1 MKTFKANNP
10 NIIYI
15 GSWNDCDSA
24 KTAKFNFCKFFIMFK
39 GTALKLNAEGDV
51 LCSVD
56 GGADC
61 AATEFTVSDG
71 IHTLLVT
78 ANAGTRLDSVEADSL
93 LNVNEE
99 LQHAFNDEMLS
110 ILLGRE
116 GTDPTGWQP
125 VSPAARRPET
135 GVKLSGLFGCLFD
148 ENVARIKRCA
158 ADPDT
163 LDLPEGAKRDT
174 AWVDWL
180 PASLKDGRVMGGAA
194 KALRWGEDAD
204 LRAIVDNAIDRIGT
218 TMRPDG
224 WYNYYPESEYA
235 VNYYPNVENSTD
247 VIFSSEKKSFDRIF
261 WSYGMVA
268 AGKAGNEK
276 AYELLRRMYDWLEAS
291 PYANQLLFAHNST
304 NSLTGNL
311 VLAES
316 AAGKAE
322 DVLLSQTSLDK
333 KTVLDGMAA
342 RNPVI
347 FSNYPADRPHC
358 YCLMDI
364 LAALSEYRLTG
375 QQHYLDAV
383 LGGWDLYNR
392 YYKHVGGITAICE
405 HGGPYYPGS
414 YQMDIGHT
422 GETCGTVFWLWL
434 NLELL
439 ELFPNEEKYAAQIEE
454 GLLNVLPSAFMPGRG
469 VRYHNV
475 LQGRKDDP
483 PSPVGDAIGTCCEMT
498 TTLTLA
504 DSPQYTFLSNEGG
517 LWLHQLVSYDAKC
530 GDWDFSVDSDL
541 IHKHQVT
548 FTVRSAPNRE
558 QFVKL
563 RVPVWAKDARIFV
576 NGESVAAK
584 QGTFVEL
591 NRAWQAGDTV
601 TLTFSPALHV
611 LPYTGVEQAENGKSR
626 FCVTYGPYLMA
637 LTGIAG
643 KELPTVTSDAAALRV
658 EQTQTS
664 VEIKVNDGMVFVP
677 YFQVTGNTDFNC
689 HPIFDK
695 SL

>member
-1 MKTFKANNP
+1 MRKFNADHP

-15 GSWNDCDSA
+15 GSWSDQDSS
-24 KTAKFNFCKFFIMFK
+24 KTARFNFCKFFILFR
-39 GTALKLNAEGDV
+39 GPALTLRTEGEL

-61 AATEFTVSDG
+61 AGTEFSLPDG

-78 ANAGTRLDSVEADSL
+78 AKAGARLDFIETDDI
-93 LNVNEE
+93 LNANAE

-110 ILLGRE
+110 IVLGRK
-116 GTDPTGWQP
+116 GTDPKSWCP

-135 GVKLSGLFGCLFD
+135 GVKLGGLFGRLFG

-163 LDLPEGAKRDT
+163 LDLPEGAKRDLG
-174 AWVDWL
+174 WVDWL

-194 KALRWGEDAD
+194 KALRWSEDAE
-204 LRAIVDNAIDRIGT
+204 LRAIVDAAIHRIGK

-235 VNYYPNVENSTD
+235 VNYYPNVENSVD
-247 VIFSSEKKSFDRIF
+247 AILSSEKKSFDRIF

-268 AGKAGNEK
+268 AGKSGNQT

-291 PYANQLLFAHNST
+291 PYANQLLLAHNST

-322 DVLLSQTSLDK
+322 DVLLSQTCLDK

-375 QQHYLDAV
+375 EPRYLDAA
-383 LGGWDLYNR
+383 LGGWELYNR

-405 HGGPYYPGS
+405 QGGPYYPGS
-414 YQMDIGHT
+414 YQMDVGHT

-439 ELFPNEEKYAAQIEE
+439 ELFPDEEKYAAQIEE

-475 LQGRKDDP
+475 LQGRKDAP

-498 TTLTLA
+498 TTLTLG
-504 DSPQYTFLSNEGG
+504 DCPQYSFLSNEGG
-517 LWLHQLVSYDAKC
+517 LWLHQLVSYSAKC

-541 IHKHQVT
+541 LHSHRVT
-548 FTVRSAPNRE
+548 FTVRSAPAAE

-563 RVPVWAKDARIFV
+563 RVPAWAENATISV
-576 NGESVAAK
+576 NGAPAAAAA
-584 QGTFVEL
+584 GTFAAFKRV
-591 NRAWQAGDTV
+591 WQAGDTV
-601 TLTFSPALHV
+601 TLTFSPALTV

-626 FCVTYGPYLMA
+626 FCVTYGPYLMG
-637 LTGIAG
+637 LTNIGDT
-643 KELPTVTSDAAALRV
+643 KLPTVTVGAESLRA
-658 EQTQTS
+658 EQTETS
-664 VEIKVNDGMVFVP
+664 VVIRVNDGMTFVP
-677 YFQVTGNTDFNC
+677 YFEVPGDLDFNC
-689 HPIFDK
+689 YPIFD
-695 SL
+695 